1 MKKILTLLSVLA
13 LTFSLAACGNN
24 SQNSADNNRASVK
37 DALTLLNTV
46 WDSYDE
52 ADKFPAA
59 GGDMSEDN
67 SVENAPGKFGIDNS
81 ENLDVMLG
89 FPASFADKIDD
100 AASLFHMMN
109 SNTFTCG
116 AFHVKDSANV
126 SEIADAVKENIMN
139 RQWMC
144 GFPDKFVIA
153 SVDDYIVAFFGAE
166 DLIDTFKDKLSASYS
181 STNIICDEPIL

>member
-24 SQNSADNNRASVK
+24 SQNSADNNQASVK

-116 AFHVKDSANV
+116 AFHVKDSANI

>member
-1 MKKILTLLSVLA
+1 MKKFLTLLSVLV
-13 LTFSLAACGNN
+13 LTFSLTACDNN
-24 SQNSADNNRASVK
+24 SQNPADNNQTSVK

-59 GGDMSEDN
+59 GGDMSEGN
-67 SVENAPGKFGIDNS
+67 SVENAPGKFSIDNS

-126 SEIADAVKENIMN
+126 SDIADSVKENIMN

-166 DLIDTFKDKLSASYS
+166 DLIDAFKDKLSASYS